1 MLSFLHVGCWHHTK
15 HGLKG
20 FNNDSWDEIRFDID
34 ESVSPDIVG
43 SLSDMSALNSASL
56 DAVYSSHNIEHI
68 FAHEVPIAVREFYRV
83 LKDDGFVVITC
94 PDLQSLGEAIA
105 EDRLTDALYMSPT
118 GPICPI
124 DIIYGHRG
132 YIEQGNPYM
141 AHKTGF
147 TYTSLAT
154 VFLQNGFAK
163 VIGGRNL
170 QPYSLWMIALKHD
183 KDDEEIATMVTTYL
197 P

>member
-1 MLSFLHVGCWHHTK
+1 MRSFLHVGCWHHTK
-15 HGLKG
+15 DGLKG
-20 FNNDSWDEIRFDID
+20 FNNETWNEIRFDID
-34 ESVSPDIVG
+34 ISVAPDIVG
-43 SLSDMSALNSASL
+43 SFSDMSAVNTASV
-56 DAVYSSHNIEHI
+56 DAIYSSHNIEHI
-68 FAHEVPIAVREFYRV
+68 HAHEVPLAVKEFHRV
-83 LKDDGFVVITC
+83 LDDNGFVIITC
-94 PDLQSLGEAIA
+94 PDLQSLSEAISQ
-105 EDRLTDALYMSPT
+105 DRLNDPLYMSPT
-118 GPICPI
+118 GPISPI

-147 TYTSLAT
+147 TYKTLAT

-170 QPYSLWMIALKHD
+170 QPYALWMIALKQD
-183 KDDEEIATMVTTYL
+183 RSDEEIATMVTTYL

>member
-1 MLSFLHVGCWHHTK
+1 MRSFLHVGCWHHTK

-43 SLSDMSALNSASL
+43 SLSDMSAVNSASL

-83 LKDDGFVVITC
+83 LNDDGFVVITC
-94 PDLQSLGEAIA
+94 PDLQSLAEAIA

-118 GPICPI
+118 GPI

-183 KDDEEIATMVTTYL
+183 KDDEEITTMVTTYL

>member
-1 MLSFLHVGCWHHTK
+1 M
-15 HGLKG
+15 
-20 FNNDSWDEIRFDID
+20 
-34 ESVSPDIVG
+34 
-43 SLSDMSALNSASL
+43 
-56 DAVYSSHNIEHI
+56 
-68 FAHEVPIAVREFYRV
+68 
-83 LKDDGFVVITC
+83 VITC
-94 PDLQSLGEAIA
+94 PDLQSLAEAIA

-183 KDDEEIATMVTTYL
+183 KDDEEISTMVTTYL